1 MISAAFESPLIDGS
15 AGTHDSCF
23 PPMALIADRARRTRR
38 LRSRKGVAQHE
49 HVAPMPPPGSSA
61 AFQESLCVPIRQVQ
75 HLRHQPELIENS
87 HLAVQEGRAPGA
99 LSIQGMRH
107 DQHARRL
114 ACQAPQAIGVAVT
127 GHALDGFAISSIAP
141 APPVYDPDGLTC
153 VVDDV
158 TVADPEYWSTI
169 GVDLL
174 TAVRRAARRQ
184 GPTQIVARLDLS
196 PNSRPRPPGLS
207 KCPACGYPPI
217 CQGG

>member
-1 MISAAFESPLIDGS
+1 
-15 AGTHDSCF
+15 
-23 PPMALIADRARRTRR
+23 MALR
-38 LRSRKGVAQHE
+38 RSRQLLPAHGLDRRQSTPYASPPLAQGRGAARTCCPHA
-49 HVAPMPPPGSSA
+49 APRSSA